1 MKGILE
7 GRRGAVLR
15 AGWKVSVDELS
26 AYLGCVLLME
36 GVFRAV
42 MYEV

>member
-1 MKGILE
+1 MDS
-7 GRRGAVLR
+7 
-15 AGWKVSVDELS
+15 GWRVSVDEVS

-42 MYEV
+42 LYEVEAQN